1 MPPSSFRPR
10 LLTTHEVLGE
20 MRMIRSASTKHKLG
34 DDLAWYVFLLPT
46 FLGMLLFMAYPVAA
60 SLRLSFFKSNG
71 VVESWIGV
79 KNYVRIFT
87 SANFWRAVYTTLYL
101 GFFKMLLAVP
111 AGFMI
116 AYLIN
121 TIRFGKNLFKI
132 LYFIPYVT
140 SIVAAGSIFLFVLH
154 PSEGLLNSLIG
165 LFGIPKVAWLT
176 QATSAR
182 WGTILLTV
190 WHWLGFVIIIC
201 IANLQTIPAELY
213 EASTID
219 GASERQQFFYIT
231 IPRMANAF
239 AFLLVM
245 GWIGAMKIFTETYI
259 LGRGNGSPAG
269 ALMTLSGF
277 VYERGFGGVEYGL
290 ASAAAYVLFFII
302 FLITLLNTKISRMN

>member
-1 MPPSSFRPR
+1 
-10 LLTTHEVLGE
+10 
-20 MRMIRSASTKHKLG
+20 MIRSASTKHKLG

-46 FLGMLLFMAYPVAA
+46 LLGVLLFMAYPVAA

-71 VVESWIGV
+71 VVESWIGLT
-79 KNYVRIFT
+79 NYVRVFT
-87 SANFWRAVYTTLYL
+87 SARFWRAVYTTLYL
-101 GFFKMLLAVP
+101 GFFKLLLAVP

-140 SIVAAGSIFLFVLH
+140 SVVAAGSIFLFVLH

-182 WGTILLTV
+182 WGTIFLTV

-201 IANLQTIPAELY
+201 IANLQTIPVELY

-245 GWIGAMKIFTETYI
+245 GWIGAMKIFAETYI